1 MTGKP
6 WQEQPRESG
15 RFSFTSKKESDVDLP
30 VESPAEAVVAQDAA
44 PTATVAEAE
53 APAQPVATAAPSE
66 PKTRAQYLADSADPA
81 ERAEAVDDPDLS
93 PELLEQLTHD
103 EDPVVRARV
112 ATSGHYG
119 ALPRLLGSRAGPH
132 HARLGPRG
140 RGRAAPA
147 QRPPGPAREPSAV
160 RQLTGFHPH
169 HPAPPT
175 KSTPS
180 GAAFQRSTHDASMT
194 E

>member
-6 WQEQPRESG
+6 WQEQPRDHG
-15 RFSFTSKKESDVDLP
+15 RFSFTTKKESDVDLP

-119 ALPRLLGSRAGPH
+119 VASELSRDSSAVVRALTMHAWDLEEEDEQRLRNDPQVQRVNRLL
-132 HARLGPRG
+132 
-140 RGRAAPA
+140 
-147 QRPPGPAREPSAV
+147 
-160 RQLTGFHPH
+160 F
-169 HPAPPT
+169 
-175 KSTPS
+175 
-180 GAAFQRSTHDASMT
+180 AS
-194 E
+194 